1 VKSPLAAFEPT
12 RTDRSKLERALL
24 VLLLSVTT
32 FVVGLAVISFTRK
45 VATFQPTGVEARGP
59 APSFTVTA
67 ASDGSELLPGDLI
80 VLVNGEQVLTREEL
94 DTQLRRR
101 AVAEVLVERGGG
113 VIPAAHPLPPL
124 DLDFSYLVLAV
135 IAVVYLFIGLY
146 ILRRGIGRQS
156 ALFTL
161 WCLAS
166 AGVYLLTPAIP
177 PADVFDELIYIADEM
192 ARLLLPPLTLH
203 FFLIFPQPL
212 NLGSGLERWTRRIV
226 PLLYAPSAALFA
238 YQLDLIFTGGALFAG
253 APTPTRI
260 LLIDRL
266 GLSLLVAYAF
276 CAVAALIAHLQR
288 SQKWEQGQQ
297 VMWIAVGLAAGYLP
311 FLGLYLVPTTAGY
324 ESTELMQVLA
334 VMPLALVP
342 LSFAYAILR
351 YRLWDISVIVRDIT
365 TYTLTLLLGALGF
378 SLLNLLIR
386 RGIPED
392 FTLTRNLST
401 VAGGLLIAGL
411 LLPTKRGIAAT
422 LERFQYRGSF
432 GRRRAL
438 SQFGHE
444 MLHERDLERLSAGLL
459 QELEESMDLELCNLY
474 LVEDGVLSP
483 VRQLPLPLGERHLPL
498 DALDPAVWQ
507 QEWVYLTGVSGLPE
521 LAEPVEQ
528 ALFLLG
534 YRTAFPLTVRGR
546 KVGLVVAGAKE
557 GQIPLNSD
565 DTLLI
570 RQLLNQTALAIEN
583 AQLLEQMQRQLRE
596 VIELKK
602 FNEEIIESSPAGL
615 AVLDAENRIVAAN
628 LAFAA
633 LVGEERSAL
642 RRRLL
647 GDVLDLEALPPAD
660 GGMIEVTFVDA
671 VGRERELQLSMAGF
685 VGDRASSLHVL
696 VANDV
701 TELAAMERALEE
713 RERLAALGIMAAGV
727 AHEVNTPLTGISSYA
742 QMLLA
747 RTAEEDPNRAILQKI
762 ERQTF
767 RAARIVNSLLELSR
781 STRNDSE
788 PVDLEQV
795 VTECVD
801 LLEERLAERGI
812 ELRCEGF
819 DAASST
825 VEGNSGELMQV
836 FTNLVLNAIE
846 ALDPA
851 TRPESDARPAIRI
864 VLEASAQT
872 ATVHVIDN
880 GPGIPREHLGQ
891 IFQPFFSTKTDSGGT
906 GLGLSISYEILRR
919 HHGELKAA
927 NEPDGGCRMT
937 ASIPLRRPTRSHDAS
952 SNPHQ
957 TRSVQ

>member
-1 VKSPLAAFEPT
+1 LSSAITALDTQAPGRL
-12 RTDRSKLERALL
+12 RRERPLL
-24 VLLLSVTT
+24 VLLLALAV
-32 FVVGLAVISFTRK
+32 FVVGLGVVSFARK
-45 VATFQPTGVEARGP
+45 VTTFQPAGVELRAQG
-59 APSFTVTA
+59 AGWQVVA
-67 ASDGSELLPGDLI
+67 ASAASELRAGDLL
-80 VLVNGEQVLTREEL
+80 VLVNGEQVLSRAEV
-94 DTQLRRR
+94 DAQLRRR
-101 AVAEVLVERGGG
+101 GVATVVVQRGENLVT
-113 VIPAAHPLPPL
+113 ASHPLPPL
-124 DLDFSYLVLAV
+124 HVDFSYLVLTV

-146 ILRRGIGRQS
+146 ILRRGISRQS

-177 PADVFDELIYIADEM
+177 PADGVDRLIYVIDEL

-203 FFLIFPQPL
+203 FFVIFPQPL
-212 NLGSGLERWTRRIV
+212 TLGSGLDRWTRRLI
-226 PLLYAPSAALFA
+226 PLLYAPSAALFVF
-238 YQLDLIFTGGALFAG
+238 QLDLIFTGGALFAG

-266 GLSLLVAYAF
+266 GLSLLVGYAF

-288 SQKWEQGQQ
+288 TQRWEQGRQ
-297 VMWIAVGLAAGYLP
+297 VTWIAVGLAAGYLP
-311 FLGLYLVPTTAGY
+311 FLGLYLLPTTAGM
-324 ESTELMQVLA
+324 EATELMQVLA
-334 VMPLALVP
+334 VLPLALVP

-378 SLLNLLIR
+378 SLLNLVIR

-411 LLPTKRGIAAT
+411 LLPTKQGIAST

-444 MLHERDLERLSAGLL
+444 LLHERDLERLSAGLL
-459 QELEESMDLELCNLY
+459 QELEESMDLERCNLY
-474 LVEDGVLSP
+474 LVEDEALVP
-483 VRQLPLPLGERHLPL
+483 VIETPSPLGESSLVL
-498 DALDPAVWQ
+498 DALDPAVWEQ
-507 QEWVYLTGVSGLPE
+507 DWVYLTGVSGLPDLE
-521 LAEPVEQ
+521 RPVEQ

-546 KVGLVVAGAKE
+546 RVGLVVAGAKD
-557 GQIPLNSD
+557 GDVPLNSD

-570 RQLLNQTALAIEN
+570 RQLLNQASLAIEN

-615 AVLDAENRIVAAN
+615 AVLDADNRIVAAN

-633 LVGEERSAL
+633 LVGSERSAL
-642 RRRLL
+642 RRRPLS
-647 GDVLDLEALPPAD
+647 DVLDLDVLPPSD
-660 GGMIEVTFVDA
+660 GGMVEVTFVDA
-671 VGRERELQLSMAGF
+671 RGRERELQLSMAGF
-685 VGDRASSLHVL
+685 VGDRSSPLHVL

-713 RERLAALGIMAAGV
+713 KERLAALGVMAAGV

-747 RTAEEDPNRAILQKI
+747 ATPESHPSHAILRKI

-781 STRNDSE
+781 ASRPDPE
-788 PVDLEQV
+788 PVDLAHV
-795 VTECVD
+795 LGECLD
-801 LLEERLAERGI
+801 LLEDRIERGRVVV
-812 ELRCEGF
+812 ERGGF
-819 DAASST
+819 EQQRDHT
-825 VEGNSGELMQV
+825 VHGNGGELQQV
-836 FTNLVLNAIE
+836 FTNLLLNAIE
-846 ALDPA
+846 ALEAQPPA
-851 TRPESDARPAIRI
+851 EGAKTVRVTFEQSSEQVA
-864 VLEASAQT
+864 
-872 ATVHVIDN
+872 VHVVDN

-919 HHGELKAA
+919 HGGELSVAA
-927 NEPDGGCRMT
+927 EPGGGCRFT
-937 ASIPLRRPTRSHDAS
+937 ASLPRRRSPRS
-952 SNPHQ
+952 SDSGAGHSQ
-957 TRSVQ
+957 TRSVS